1 MVCSK
6 CGGKTSVVSTRTIN
20 KPGRGSEVNR
30 VAKVVDWYTCDFVA
44 RNRKCVDCGYVMMT
58 AELILTDVSA
68 MIQEA
73 VDGHAPEDVS

>member
-1 MVCSK
+1 M
-6 CGGKTSVVSTRTIN
+6 VSTRTLN

-73 VDGHAPEDVS
+73 VDGHAPEEKT

>member
-6 CGGKTSVVSTRTIN
+6 CGGKTSVVATRTVN
-20 KPGRGSEVNR
+20 KPGRGAEVNR

-44 RNRKCVDCGYVMMT
+44 RKRKCVDCGYMMMT
-58 AELILTDVSA
+58 AELLLPDVSA

-73 VDGHAPEDVS
+73 SNGHAPEDVS